1 MGIVSLPCTA
11 IALAQKNVFPLS
23 QGILADEMGL
33 GKTVQ
38 LLALLSRDPC
48 GAGGENGPWDDHEGV
63 GKDVGGTL
71 VICPMSI
78 LPQVWNDH

>member
-1 MGIVSLPCTA
+1 MLNTKICLP
-11 IALAQKNVFPLS
+11 S

-48 GAGGENGPWDDHEGV
+48 GAGGEIGPWDDHEGV
-63 GKDVGGTL
+63 GKGVGGTL

-78 LPQVWNDH
+78 LPQVWSHD